1 MWAVALRS
9 ASYISPKNIWILK
22 MTVFQID
29 GSLFNNWRMSVN
41 VLADDLK
48 KYNPG
53 DIHYVEEIFAV

>member
-48 KYNPG
+48 KYNQATY
-53 DIHYVEEIFAV
+53 IM